1 MPRTVL
7 GRSGRQ
13 ERTSDSA
20 RGKKIQPTK
29 RQKTGSLPARKR
41 KRKEKQKQKQ
51 SRDLRNRGA
60 KAGGE
65 EDGKTPGLSFLV
77 LLHPLH
83 LLQLRLTLGCA
94 LVLSPGRQV
103 RAART
108 PHVSPLPS
116 LAAPAPHALH
126 SPEGRRG
133 PAGRASE
140 VGSRAGPWAAPPDN
154 GRRRSEL
161 RDVRGQ
167 AREQGREQPRTR
179 QWWRLVAARA
189 PGTLQAG
196 GSATSP
202 AEGRGRRRSRRRG
215 RGRPGPE
222 GERVGQRRI
231 ASAHC
236 CPARSG
242 AARSRAR

>member
-1 MPRTVL
+1 MPRTVR

-20 RGKKIQPTK
+20 R
-29 RQKTGSLPARKR
+29 REKTSRLLSVRKPHSCR
-41 KRKEKQKQKQ
+41 PEKETNKQK
-51 SRDLRNRGA
+51 SRDLQNRGA

-83 LLQLRLTLGCA
+83 LLQLRLTLGSA

-103 RAART
+103 RAPRT
-108 PHVSPLPS
+108 PHVLPLPS

-133 PAGRASE
+133 PAGPASE
-140 VGSRAGPWAAPPDN
+140 VGSRAGPWAAPRNN
-154 GRRRSEL
+154 GSQRSDL

-167 AREQGREQPRTR
+167 AREKGREQPRTQ

-202 AEGRGRRRSRRRG
+202 AEGRSRRRG
-215 RGRPGPE
+215 RRRGRRRPGPE